1 MFDNYFIFSWANS
14 FRLQSKTVKQ
24 LCSGFETL
32 KFRKSS
38 ENYLIRSTVELLNQ
52 SCLMVGVYTSAVIG
66 QVGELPINHRSRN
79 SKAKGIPLYAKNQIY
94 KKKNQSKFKEFWSN
108 WADFSR
114 EIDMHECIKIL
125 KTRKL
130 PAGVVLHLLGHLKRG
145 WKPFLEL
152 VTTCTMTEKRPV
164 PDFQNLNCIVYQSFY
179 NCSISVYDLEFF
191 VKLKVPRFGKTIYC
205 NKKYFVKSLISRN
218 FT

>member
-1 MFDNYFIFSWANS
+1 MS
-14 FRLQSKTVKQ
+14 FRLQSKIVKH
-24 LCSGFETL
+24 LCSGLETL

-38 ENYLIRSTVELLNQ
+38 ENSLIWSTVEILNQ

-79 SKAKGIPLYAKNQIY
+79 SKANGIPLHAKIQIY
-94 KKKNQSKFKEFWSN
+94 KKQSKFKEFWSN

-130 PAGVVLHLLGHLKRG
+130 LAGVVLHLLGHLKRG

-179 NCSISVYDLEFF
+179 NCSISVYDVEFF
-191 VKLKVPRFGKTIYC
+191 VKLRVPQ
-205 NKKYFVKSLISRN
+205 FVWK
-218 FT
+218 